1 MCDYTG
7 WIVRATA
14 GRDQNGIFCVVGM
27 DREQNR
33 LLIADGKRR
42 KTARPKPKK
51 LGHVEVLRDSQNGF
65 DHPAI
70 EKLKQGQAL
79 TDKELRRAL
88 AAFQAKEV

>member
-1 MCDYTG
+1 MQDYTG

-14 GRDQNGIFCVVGM
+14 GRDRGGLFCVVGM
-27 DREQNR
+27 EEQR
-33 LLIADGKRR
+33 LLLSDGKRR
-42 KTARPKPKK
+42 KMARPKKKK
-51 LGHVEVLRDSQNGF
+51 LGHVEVLTDHLHQY
-65 DHPAI
+65 DHPAM